1 MIFFLRGASNET
13 YSTGLKETWVT
24 KENKKKECTTSMSE
38 RAQSLSYVIY
48 DVLNNVIKEAQTFN
62 CLGKGGASNILKKN
76 GEKKDQSNG
85 P

>member
-1 MIFFLRGASNET
+1 
-13 YSTGLKETWVT
+13 
-24 KENKKKECTTSMSE
+24 MSE
-38 RAQSLSYVIY
+38 RAQSLSYVIC

-62 CLGKGGASNILKKN
+62 CLGKGGASNIPKKN

>member
-1 MIFFLRGASNET
+1 
-13 YSTGLKETWVT
+13 
-24 KENKKKECTTSMSE
+24 MSE

-62 CLGKGGASNILKKN
+62 CLGKGGASNIPKKN